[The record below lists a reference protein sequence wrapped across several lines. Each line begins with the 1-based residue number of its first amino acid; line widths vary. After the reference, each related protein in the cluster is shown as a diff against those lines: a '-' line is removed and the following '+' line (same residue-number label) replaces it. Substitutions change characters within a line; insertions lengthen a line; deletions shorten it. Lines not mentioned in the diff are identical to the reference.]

1 LAAPDPEAASV
12 GGDAPAPGMSGGG
25 GVATSGGGRA
35 RGTGRALL
43 LLVACAVVVY
53 TLDQLA
59 KLWVV
64 ANLTP
69 YVDVPVLGEAL
80 QFFFV
85 RNPGAA
91 FSLASGSTWVFSLIA
106 AAVTVF
112 IVWFARRIRSLG
124 WAVLFGMLLG
134 GTLGN
139 LTDRLFR
146 DPGFG
151 VGHVVDF
158 LHVWGFPAI
167 FNLADVAIVSSMGL
181 FLILTLRG
189 VGLDGSRVPSGRR
202 RQERPTPVAD
212 GAVPSEPRPDA
223 PPAP

>member
-1 LAAPDPEAASV
+1 LAAPDPSSTSPV
-12 GGDAPAPGMSGGG
+12 GGSSADGAFVVPARRGRPSARALALLV
-25 GVATSGGGRA
+25 GVAI
-35 RGTGRALL
+35 
-43 LLVACAVVVY
+43 VVY
-53 TLDQLA
+53 TADQLS

-69 YVDVPVLGEAL
+69 YEKVPVLGEAL
-80 QFFFV
+80 QFLCV

-106 AAVTVF
+106 TAVTVF
-112 IVWFARRIRSLG
+112 IVWFARRIRSFG
-124 WAVLFGMLLG
+124 WAVLFGMLVG

-146 DPGFG
+146 EPGFG

-158 LHVWGFPAI
+158 LSVWMFPAI
-167 FNLADVAIVSSMGL
+167 FNIADVAIVSSMGL

-189 VGLDGSRVPSGRR
+189 VSLDGSRVPSGRR
-202 RQERPTPVAD
+202 RREPGSHDGAAERTAAD
-212 GAVPSEPRPDA
+212 GS
-223 PPAP
+223 

>member
-1 LAAPDPEAASV
+1 MAPATTATSTRASLRRSRPLAASDPRAGGPADGSAV
-12 GGDAPAPGMSGGG
+12 GGPIPVPGRPGLS
-25 GVATSGGGRA
+25 
-35 RGTGRALL
+35 GRALA
-43 LLVACAVVVY
+43 LVAGVAILVY
-53 TLDQLA
+53 VADQLA

-69 YVDVPVLGEAL
+69 YEAVPVLGQAL

-91 FSLASGSTWVFSLIA
+91 FSLASGSTWIFSIIA
-106 AAVTVF
+106 GAVTVF
-112 IVWFARRIRSLG
+112 IIWFARRIRSVG
-124 WAVLFGMLLG
+124 WAILFGMLLG

-146 DPGFG
+146 APGFG

-158 LHVWGFPAI
+158 LSVWGFPAI

-181 FLILTLRG
+181 FLLLTLRG
-189 VGLDGSRVPSGRR
+189 IGLDGSRSSRHPHG
-202 RQERPTPVAD
+202 AD
-212 GAVPSEPRPDA
+212 GAPETHA
-223 PPAP
+223 